1 MNIDISP
8 NLEKDFKKFV
18 QEKHGK
24 LRGKL
29 GEEMEK
35 ALSFYLTHQEK
46 TDTQDATTN
55 AQLEKQLESDMQVI
69 SSANQTNNDIQN
81 TGVDVEKANGVAAK
95 IVVDVERAQ
104 ADAKR
109 AGIEA
114 ERARGDAKKGTDRR
128 KKSTG
133 RCRKSVGT
141 TKYRNMRS
149 FRDPLTYSLR

>member
-18 QEKHGK
+18 LEKHGK

-69 SSANQTNNDIQN
+69 SSAYQTNNDIQN

-104 ADAKR
+104 VDAEKVW
-109 AGIEA
+109 EQQNT
-114 ERARGDAKKGTDRR
+114 GT
-128 KKSTG
+128 
-133 RCRKSVGT
+133 
-141 TKYRNMRS
+141 
-149 FRDPLTYSLR
+149 

>member
-1 MNIDISP
+1 MNINISP

-18 QEKHGK
+18 LEKHGK

-69 SSANQTNNDIQN
+69 SSANQTNNDIQI
-81 TGVDVEKANGVAAK
+81 TG
-95 IVVDVERAQ
+95 VDVERAQ

-114 ERARGDAKKGTDRR
+114 ERARGDAKKAQGDAEKVWEQQNTGT
-128 KKSTG
+128 
-133 RCRKSVGT
+133 
-141 TKYRNMRS
+141 
-149 FRDPLTYSLR
+149 

>member
-1 MNIDISP
+1 MVYEEDT
-8 NLEKDFKKFV
+8 KFV
-18 QEKHGK
+18 LEKHGK

-55 AQLEKQLESDMQVI
+55 APLEKQLESDMQVI
-69 SSANQTNNDIQN
+69 SSANQTNNDIQI
-81 TGVDVEKANGVAAK
+81 TGVDVERAKGVAAK

-109 AGIEA
+109 ARIEA
-114 ERARGDAKKGTDRR
+114 ERARDDAKKAQGDAEKVWEQQNTGT
-128 KKSTG
+128 
-133 RCRKSVGT
+133 
-141 TKYRNMRS
+141 
-149 FRDPLTYSLR
+149 

>member
-18 QEKHGK
+18 LEKHGK

-69 SSANQTNNDIQN
+69 SSANQTNNDIQK
-81 TGVDVEKANGVAAK
+81 TGVDVEKAKGVAEK

-114 ERARGDAKKGTDRR
+114 ERARSDAKKAQIDAKKAQGDAEKVWEQQNTGT
-128 KKSTG
+128 
-133 RCRKSVGT
+133 
-141 TKYRNMRS
+141 
-149 FRDPLTYSLR
+149 